1 MGHEGRVEQ
10 GRVGAQC
17 GVQEERI
24 TLQNHNMV
32 FILLS
37 MVLAVY
43 FSSPAILSIKTQLGM
58 PVLLMPMLVVAR
70 YYLHIYVLSVEA
82 LMSHFDKV
90 L

>member
-1 MGHEGRVEQ
+1 MNERV
-10 GRVGAQC
+10 
-17 GVQEERI
+17 

-43 FSSPAILSIKTQLGM
+43 FSSPAIPSIKTQLGM
-58 PVLLMPMLVVAR
+58 PVLLVPMLWVAR
-70 YYLHIYVLSVEA
+70 YYLHVYLLSVKA
-82 LMSHFDKV
+82 LMAHCDKV